1 MLPSTLSNPRHSWD
15 ALHSRES
22 EPAFYSLLLQQ
33 TEEILPIVYTPTVG
47 EACQRYHR
55 LPLTPVGLHLRATDP
70 CFLTKLQAWPHQ
82 NVRSGTCRATLLLWH
97 TCAACATALRK
108 SVLRHHA
115 LCLPHSA
122 AS

>member
-1 MLPSTLSNPRHSWD
+1 MH
-15 ALHSRES
+15 RES

-82 NVRSGTCRATLLLWH
+82 NVRSGIGIGISTLALQQP
-97 TCAACATALRK
+97 CSACTTD
-108 SVLRHHA
+108 
-115 LCLPHSA
+115 
-122 AS
+122 

>member
-1 MLPSTLSNPRHSWD
+1 M
-15 ALHSRES
+15 HSREC

-55 LPLTPVGLHLRATDP
+55 LPLTPFGLHLRATDP

-82 NVRSGTCRATLLLWH
+82 NVRFGIRMLTAVLQPAYIACTTTLRICALL
-97 TCAACATALRK
+97 A
-108 SVLRHHA
+108 SVSWRSLLYR
-115 LCLPHSA
+115 PHMDLMHVGWWW
-122 AS
+122 